1 VKAQPNAPRTW
12 AGEVD
17 TMAVTFA
24 EARCPPQFGG
34 TAGRFAAAGWVSLR
48 KNNDDFDLPPEPAQS
63 VKSS

>member
-24 EARCPPQFGG
+24 EARCPFGG
-34 TAGRFAAAGWVSLR
+34 YGGRLAAAGWVSLR